1 MRILSL
7 HPAATELLFAL
18 GAGGHIVGRCD
29 NCTYPESALTIPSIG
44 DAQEVTAESAAILE
58 ADLIVLGPD
67 QDALAERLVAL
78 TPITLRFASLD
89 GSLAEIGSLAKM
101 LGKDVEAEVLSH
113 DLRTLFERIK
123 EKAARFH
130 TTRVYAESLRATS
143 SISPL
148 MNDLIVLAGGTP
160 YAGPI
165 NIDEIKRFD
174 PQMIVIA
181 IPGDESEFDPTL
193 IAARDGWSDLAAVK
207 NERVFAI
214 DDALL
219 LRPGPR
225 IAQGVK
231 QLAKILH
238 GITVNGN

>member
-18 GAGGHIVGRCD
+18 GAGGAIVGRCES
-29 NCTYPESALTIPSIG
+29 CTYPESALTIPSIG
-44 DAQEVTAESAAILE
+44 DTQEVTAESAAILE
-58 ADLIVLGPD
+58 ADLVVLGPG
-67 QDALAERLVAL
+67 QEAFAEKLTALRPVV
-78 TPITLRFASLD
+78 LRFSSLE
-89 GSLAEIGSLAKM
+89 SSIAEIGSLAKM
-101 LGKDVEAEVLSH
+101 IGKDVEGEVLSH
-113 DLRTLFERIK
+113 DVRTTFERIK
-123 EKAARFH
+123 AKASRFH
-130 TTRVYAESLRATS
+130 ATRVYAESLRSAP

-148 MNDLIVLAGGTP
+148 LNDLIVIAGGEP
-160 YAGPI
+160 YVGPV
-165 NIDEIKRFD
+165 NIDAIRRFD

-181 IPGDESEFDPTL
+181 IPEDVENFDPTL
-193 IAARDGWSDLAAVK
+193 IAARDGWSDLSAVK

-225 IAQGVK
+225 ISQGAK

>member
-1 MRILSL
+1 
-7 HPAATELLFAL
+7 
-18 GAGGHIVGRCD
+18 
-29 NCTYPESALTIPSIG
+29 
-44 DAQEVTAESAAILE
+44 
-58 ADLIVLGPD
+58 
-67 QDALAERLVAL
+67 
-78 TPITLRFASLD
+78 
-89 GSLAEIGSLAKM
+89 
-101 LGKDVEAEVLSH
+101 
-113 DLRTLFERIK
+113 
-123 EKAARFH
+123 
-130 TTRVYAESLRATS
+130 
-143 SISPL
+143 

-193 IAARDGWSDLAAVK
+193 IAARDGWSDLTAVR

-225 IAQGVK
+225 IVQGVK